1 MAKKKNEIIIPKW
14 ELINL
19 EEEQEDLR
27 KFIKEE
33 ILGFCGSG
41 LSEKLDGVSGDK
53 ISLKLKRSAR
63 KEFVIPDDEE
73 ILYIAESDWVSY
85 VYSSTYTVLTDRRIY
100 IRPYVDGKRELWR
113 IPWISLRS
121 CQYKEETIYL
131 DGDTIPVTMF
141 VRDSY
146 FDEDEKE
153 RFGTAIEKS
162 FNKIIEKANEIR
174 EACEKESVQRDSEIW
189 DLIDA
194 KDYQTAQE
202 LLDQNFADW
211 DWRCHFAQGGIN
223 FFQGKYT
230 EALESFDVA
239 ETRSFLD
246 KTFVEKQALAYN
258 HFVCYSELGDY
269 TNARKYSFQLTHEN
283 YKENFDSGEK
293 EYLQHF
299 YKLPYNERK
308 FIVPVGKIEDLDEL
322 PDDVVALDIHH
333 LPKGM
338 TFPMGRPI
346 AGQVYVAHPLEP
358 QRYIPLENYQWELLE
373 DKIRE
378 FCYLVGSLGA
388 KEVHVQSVSV
398 ISRKGKKTVAR
409 GKSAGLLYKDFGAR
423 GEYDSKSKKYFEE
436 KLEQITSIS
445 QKFLPKKAPALPKD
459 LHWYYED
466 ASWQRLYKQR
476 MQGNMIEHNERIATD
491 SVSFVS
497 EEEFSQVNAGLSF
510 LFWSFGGGKA
520 EETQKQYRAQAQLEV
535 TLNVKFAPLDS
546 LPDAKKKNRKLP
558 QY

>member
-14 ELINL
+14 KLINF
-19 EEEQEDLR
+19 EEEQENLR
-27 KFIKEE
+27 EFIKKE
-33 ILGFCGSG
+33 ILGSWGSG
-41 LSEKLDGVSGDK
+41 LSGKFDGVAGDK

-63 KEFVIPDDEE
+63 IAFNIPNSAE
-73 ILYIAESDWVSY
+73 ILYINTRKCEDDIF
-85 VYSSTYTVLTDRRIY
+85 TTGTVLTDKAIY
-100 IRPYVDGKRELWR
+100 SDVAQEDKEQEDNPLWI
-113 IPWISLRS
+113 IPWINLFS
-121 CQYKEETIYL
+121 CKYQEEIIFLNNAPYEVVKLFTFESSYYWVKEKNI
-131 DGDTIPVTMF
+131 GP
-141 VRDSY
+141 
-146 FDEDEKE
+146 
-153 RFGTAIEKS
+153 AIEKS
-162 FNKIIEKANEIR
+162 FNKIIEKANKIR
-174 EACEKESVQRDSEIW
+174 EACEKESAQRFSEIGEF
-189 DLIDA
+189 IDA
-194 KDYQTAQE
+194 EDYQTAQE

-211 DWRCHFAQGGIN
+211 DWRCHFAQGWICAL
-223 FFQGKYT
+223 QGKYD
-230 EALESFDVA
+230 EALAASDRA
-239 ETRSFLD
+239 ENDPVLET
-246 KTFVEKQALAYN
+246 YN
-258 HFVCYSELGDY
+258 YKLISRLRKACYWALGDY
-269 TNARKYSFQLTHEN
+269 TKARHYSFLSTNEDFN
-283 YKENFDSGEK
+283 DFEK
-293 EYLQHF
+293 QYLQHF
-299 YKLPYNERK
+299 YELPYNERK
-308 FIVPVGKIEDLDEL
+308 FIVPVEKIEDLDEL
-322 PDDVVALDIHH
+322 PDDVVALDIHR

-378 FCYLVGSLGA
+378 FCYLAGSLGA

-398 ISRKGKKTVAR
+398 ISRKGKKTMAK
-409 GKSAGLLYKDFGAR
+409 GKNAGLLYKDFGAR

-476 MQGNMIEHNERIATD
+476 MKGNMIEHNELIATN

-497 EEEFSQVNAGLSF
+497 EEEFSQVNAGVSF

-558 QY
+558 KH